1 MSTWSRPDESVYLS
15 ESSPPR
21 PACLNLADS
30 QDYLERIGLDRQLAS
45 KSASHDLLSTLSIA
59 HHLSV
64 PFDTSALHVP
74 LEAWSKRD
82 GRMLGVKEG
91 PGVELGKANFE
102 RIVKRRHGGF
112 CYSQN
117 PLFASLLRGALTAS
131 SRTLQSLSVRACSY
145 SVTRTLRRL
154 RLPSQRGCSTRLY
167 EQRKGP
173 ERGGLRVELRES
185 ELTPCFTAQSIQSY
199 NSSTGQQNTH
209 VALIVDWEG
218 SDGRYLVDVGFGGG
232 GPPWPIPLENGQTGA
247 AVSRSESFLLREEQ
261 MPVGEAHP
269 IMHDPPAGWTLYRR
283 IVPAGVVIPNHAEA
297 ESVPDSYWTPCI
309 HFSLASMTPEDT
321 MMGNHFNCTHD
332 SAGFARVFVVSRLLE
347 DGARQT
353 LCRGIPA
360 IDAGAPSDGTA
371 YAKLYT
377 KEGVKGK
384 EYNIE
389 WIPYEVESIGKVLA
403 EQFGFTL

>member
-1 MSTWSRPDESVYLS
+1 MAPAWSQPDESVYLS

-21 PACLNLADS
+21 PACLNVADS
-30 QDYLERIGLDRQLAS
+30 QAYLERIKLDKELAS
-45 KSASHDLLSTLSIA
+45 QPASHDLLSKLSVA

-74 LEAWSKRD
+74 LDAWSKRD
-82 GRMLGVKEG
+82 DRRLGVKEG
-91 PGVELGKANFE
+91 PGVELGKSNFE

-117 PLFASLLRGALTAS
+117 PLFASLLRGFGFRISEVPA
-131 SRTLQSLSVRACSY
+131 RVFMN
-145 SVTRTLRRL
+145 
-154 RLPSQRGCSTRLY
+154 RGKDPKEAGYAWSC
-167 EQRKGP
+167 
-173 ERGGLRVELRES
+173 
-185 ELTPCFTAQSIQSY
+185 
-199 NSSTGQQNTH
+199 NTH

-232 GPPWPIPLENGQTGA
+232 GPAWPIPLRDGQTGPS
-247 AVSRSESFLLREEQ
+247 VSRSESFLLREEQ
-261 MPVGEAHP
+261 MPVGEGHP

-283 IVPAGVVIPNHAEA
+283 IVPAGAVIPDHTEA

-321 MMGNHFNCTHD
+321 LMGNHFNCTHD

-347 DGARQT
+347 NGGRQT
-353 LCRGIPA
+353 LSRGIPA
-360 IDAGAPSDGTA
+360 IDAGAPSDGTL

-377 KEGVKGK
+377 KDSIKGE
-384 EYNIE
+384 EYDVE
-389 WIPYEVESIGKVLA
+389 WIPYDVKSIGKVLE